1 MGRKTSTI
9 PQAAGVKS
17 SVDAMSQTDPSNPTE
32 PSGLGMM
39 DTDKIMGAIAS
50 CQTAL
55 MGNIDDLQAD
65 VSLLLCNSRSRLSK
79 LERKTLKI
87 ETAGIMLGFLASQ

>member
-1 MGRKTSTI
+1 
-9 PQAAGVKS
+9 
-17 SVDAMSQTDPSNPTE
+17 MSQTDPSNPTE

-55 MGNIDDLQAD
+55 MGKIDDLQAD
-65 VSLLLCNSRSRLSK
+65 VNRLQYDIDKIKHRTSEVERQVGVVDDTMHTSR
-79 LERKTLKI
+79 
-87 ETAGIMLGFLASQ
+87 